1 MTILSKKKTLQG
13 KSEVESSDPP
23 PHHSGSHSHGIA
35 VGSLPNHTQVKQ
47 QAKVCVFIVVSFDA
61 CL

>member
-13 KSEVESSDPP
+13 KSEVESSDST

-35 VGSLPNHTQVKQ
+35 VGSLPNHPQVRK
-47 QAKVCVFIVVSFDA
+47 IIIE
-61 CL
+61 